1 MVVAKISE
9 LERAKADFAEN
20 QALLGC
26 LKQHPLFGGAL
37 WFGGQKGR
45 CDLLLGLHLQ
55 QGQPGSQECRSYTT
69 PYQFCAKGVPLFPRS
84 AGQGP
89 WQMAPA

>member
-1 MVVAKISE
+1 MVVAKTSE

-37 WFGGQKGR
+37 WFGGPEG
-45 CDLLLGLHLQ
+45 
-55 QGQPGSQECRSYTT
+55 E
-69 PYQFCAKGVPLFPRS
+69 V
-84 AGQGP
+84 
-89 WQMAPA
+89 